1 MQRCRELSKLPKA
14 AKPRSV
20 NFRRT
25 TPGSLTP
32 FFNTDVEA
40 FCGPLDPSHPASRLR
55 QPVLYRTVPTAH
67 ANGFILR
74 AVPKAVLHRVPY
86 PWPDPPFRP
95 ASERGPDACR
105 INMSL
110 LKVLGKNVS
119 RSAVVR
125 KRIGYRVK
133 TALGLI
139 VSRGADV
146 ELDTKGRERVV
157 FKQEDAGQKWVL
169 QDWTYYMLPTL
180 ELYRMPIQTLIPSLR
195 RALITVNQRARQLDE
210 RGWQRVAS
218 PDGKAKK
225 LDRLAE
231 QS

>member
-1 MQRCRELSKLPKA
+1 M
-14 AKPRSV
+14 
-20 NFRRT
+20 
-25 TPGSLTP
+25 
-32 FFNTDVEA
+32 
-40 FCGPLDPSHPASRLR
+40 
-55 QPVLYRTVPTAH
+55 LYRTVPTAH

-95 ASERGPDACR
+95 ASERGPDAGR

-157 FKQEDAGQKWVL
+157 FRQEDAGQKWVL
-169 QDWTYYMLPTL
+169 QGVFCACCLPWYTACSLAADWTYYMLPTL